1 METIYNVVV
10 EVLFDAPID
19 GFDAGTPDISG
30 FSQAFGCTAASQDK
44 VLESVEA
51 ALFSTRWLADRHPK
65 IIFDINTIGPDEI
78 AAEILKDDEIGSHLS
93 GSPFEAGIWYRSQ
106 RMYFCTLA
114 AFDAAEDDTPRR
126 EPGSKTIH

>member
-19 GFDAGTPDISG
+19 SCDASTPDISG

-51 ALFSTRWLADRHPK
+51 ALFSTRWLADCHPK
-65 IIFDINTIGPDEI
+65 IIFDINTIGPDEV
-78 AAEILKDDEIGSHLS
+78 ATEILKDDEIGCHLS

-106 RMYFCTLA
+106 RMYFCALA
-114 AFDAAEDDTPRR
+114 AFDAAEDAASPDKPA
-126 EPGSKTIH
+126 SKTIH